1 MVAIGNNHMI
11 KFTKLHMRL
20 VRVIIM
26 FAKLLDVTLYS
37 ICYRIFFWLASSGI
51 KSVFVSLNYSSKL
64 SCHLTLTYLLRSV
77 KAALKCIICDM
88 EVCENIAIVRESIV
102 IVHGD

>member
-1 MVAIGNNHMI
+1 MI

-37 ICYRIFFWLASSGI
+37 ICYRIFLLVSIFW
-51 KSVFVSLNYSSKL
+51 
-64 SCHLTLTYLLRSV
+64 
-77 KAALKCIICDM
+77 D
-88 EVCENIAIVRESIV
+88 
-102 IVHGD
+102 